1 MTRSKKFQRGDI
13 AVFMTIMISTI
24 MMTLL
29 LGITQKVTLESRLT
43 RENLSSQ
50 QAIQAANTG
59 IDAWQYALRT
69 GDVDITNP
77 GNNANVP
84 NIPNEWVVLL
94 DENNRVIEYRVEYNT
109 SNNIPKIIS
118 TGRVTQANR
127 TIERRLE
134 LVFN

>member
-84 NIPNEWVVLL
+84 NISNEWVVLL